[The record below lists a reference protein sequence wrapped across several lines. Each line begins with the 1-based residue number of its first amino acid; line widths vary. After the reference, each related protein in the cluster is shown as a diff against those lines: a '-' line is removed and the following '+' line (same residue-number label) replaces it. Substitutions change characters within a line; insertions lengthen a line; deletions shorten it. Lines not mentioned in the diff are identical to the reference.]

1 MMGLHQKG
9 SDMVRLFKANRFECG
24 IIPSHTPTAIKVV
37 AYPYLLPSYARGS
50 TIDVVSDGL

>member
-1 MMGLHQKG
+1 
-9 SDMVRLFKANRFECG
+9 MVRLFKANRFECG

-37 AYPYLLPSYARGS
+37 GYQYLLPSYARGS